1 VRYNVFNKSIEL
13 IMATSRIEQTETR
26 IILDLNKNE
35 AQYLREVL
43 RNCPFDTTP
52 DTEHKADQENR
63 SAIWCELHNCL
74 EAK

>member
-1 VRYNVFNKSIEL
+1 MELTMARSIL
-13 IMATSRIEQTETR
+13 EQTETR

-43 RNCPFDTTP
+43 RNCPLGTTP
-52 DTEHKADQENR
+52 DTEHEADQENR